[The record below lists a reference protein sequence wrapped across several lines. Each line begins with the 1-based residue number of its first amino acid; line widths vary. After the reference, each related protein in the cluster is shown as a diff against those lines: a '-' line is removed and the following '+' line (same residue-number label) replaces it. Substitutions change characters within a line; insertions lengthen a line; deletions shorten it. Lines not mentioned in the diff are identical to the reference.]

1 MAEILLRP
9 HEFSQDVG
17 IVPVKYGQTIAQ
29 MLAEANQGADYTTQL
44 EVRVGGHVVPVEM
57 WDRVRPKEGAVIH
70 VTRLSLAGGGTRQII
85 GAIAMIALTYFTFG
99 AGAVAGWSLGTASV
113 AGTFAVQA
121 SVYML
126 GSLAINALTK
136 PPSLKTDGEQS
147 RKWNALTGTSNQA
160 NPYGVIPLVI
170 GESRF
175 YPPHAA
181 VPYTQSVGE
190 DSYQIC
196 LFDLGHGEID
206 VVPGSIRIGDTPL
219 SSYTNVSYEITRNPT
234 LYKNDVAEIS
244 VMSSLNEV
252 NDTATRTTSS
262 NITRISLD
270 LVATQG
276 LYGVGNTGKKFVTWV
291 KFRIEYRAVGASTWL
306 TPATP
311 QLSYLTKAGSIYEA
325 RRQHAHAY
333 ACGIAWDVPAGQ
345 YEVRVIRDSEHTSA
359 SHNTHVYD
367 FTWTVLR
374 SIKNTAP
381 STTGTTKLAM
391 RIKATDQLNGTLQ
404 SLSLVVR
411 QKVRVYDRGAGTW
424 SAPQFSINPAWV
436 AYWLLTEC
444 PAFSRH
450 VTPNRI
456 HLDTFADYA
465 EWCDAR
471 SFEARGVLDAAT
483 TAGQLVEDV
492 LACSLGSLGKRDGKY
507 SIVYDSGETLPS
519 MVFTPMEI
527 EGFTMSRPFLKLP
540 QALRVQFKNP
550 DADYQED
557 EIVVV
562 DDGYS
567 YRGVDARGNP
577 SSLPEPE
584 RFETL
589 QLQYAQDA
597 IHAWR
602 VGRFHLA
609 QGKFRP
615 ETYAWESDIAGLG
628 TTRGDVVQV
637 STDVVEWGI
646 GWGRIIAINVIGGNA
661 ELMLDQDVVAEPG
674 KTYAAQ
680 IRRDDGSSVLA
691 SIPDLYGTT
700 HVIQL
705 SGVPTGLHVGDVCI
719 IGEASRVSEK
729 MLITSVRY
737 TDGGNRT
744 QFTAV
749 RYSPAVA
756 PYWSNPPA
764 SITSE
769 ITGNVYSE
777 VPIPVITGV
786 ISDQIHGDPDDA
798 GIIAPGITISV
809 GKPAD
814 QAMEIYAQEIR

>member
-1 MAEILLRP
+1 MAEILLRA

-17 IVPVKYGQTIAQ
+17 LVPVKHGQTIAQ
-29 MLAEANQGADYTTQL
+29 MLAEANQGTDYAAHL
-44 EVRVGGHVVPVEM
+44 EVRVGGYIVPAEM
-57 WDRVRPKEGAVIH
+57 WHRVRPKEGAIIH
-70 VTRLSLAGGGTRQII
+70 VTRLGLAGGGARQIL
-85 GAIAMIALTYFTFG
+85 GAIAMIALTYFTYG
-99 AGAVAGWSLGTASV
+99 AGSIAGFSLGTASA
-113 AGTFAVQA
+113 AGTLAVQTA
-121 SVYML
+121 VYML
-126 GSLAINALTK
+126 GSLAISALTK
-136 PPSLKTDGEQS
+136 PPSIKTDGEQS
-147 RKWNALTGTSNQA
+147 RKWNALTGSSNQA

-181 VPYTQSVGE
+181 IPYSQSVGE

-196 LFDLGHGEID
+196 LFDLGHGDIE

-219 SSYTNVSYEITRNPT
+219 SSYTNVQYEITRTPT
-234 LYKNDVAEIS
+234 LYKNDVAETVVS
-244 VMSSLNEV
+244 ASLNDV
-252 NDTATRTTSS
+252 SDTATRTTSP

-270 LVATQG
+270 LVAPSG

-291 KFRIEYRAVGASTWL
+291 KFRIEYRAVGASSWA
-306 TPATP
+306 TPASP
-311 QLSYLTKAGSIYEA
+311 ELSYLTKSGNIYEA
-325 RRQHAHAY
+325 KRQHAHAY
-333 ACGIAWDVPAGQ
+333 ACGIAWDVPEGQ
-345 YEVRVIRDSEHTSA
+345 YEVRVTRDGEHTSA

-367 FTWTVLR
+367 FTWTALR
-374 SIKNTAP
+374 SIKDTAP

-411 QKVRVYDRGAGTW
+411 QKVKVYDRNAGTW

-436 AYWLLTEC
+436 AHWLLTEC
-444 PAFSRH
+444 PAFSKH

-456 HLDTFADYA
+456 HLDTFADFA
-465 EWCDAR
+465 EWCDEH
-471 SFEARGVLDAAT
+471 SFEARGVLDATT

-492 LACSLGSLGKRDGKY
+492 LSCSLGSLGKRDGKY
-507 SIVYDSGETLPS
+507 SIVYDTGETLPS
-519 MVFTPMEI
+519 MVFTPMETD
-527 EGFTMSRPFLKLP
+527 GFSMSRPFINLP
-540 QALRVQFKNP
+540 QALRVQFRNP

-557 EIVVV
+557 EIIVL

-602 VGRFHLA
+602 VGRYHLA

-615 ETYAWESDIAGLG
+615 ESYAWSSDIAGLG

-637 STDVVEWGI
+637 STDVAEWGV
-646 GWGRIIAINVIGGNA
+646 GWGRILAINVIGSNA
-661 ELMLDQDVVAEPG
+661 VLTLDQDVVAESG

-680 IRRDDGSSVLA
+680 LRRDDGSSVMA
-691 SIPDLYGTT
+691 SIPELYGVTNI
-700 HVIQL
+700 IQL
-705 SGVPTGLHVGDVCI
+705 SGVPSGVQIGDVCI
-719 IGEASRVSEK
+719 IGETSMVSEK
-729 MLITSVRY
+729 MLITAVRY

-744 QFTAV
+744 EFSAV
-749 RYSPAVA
+749 RYDARVA
-756 PYWSNPPA
+756 PYWDNPPA
-764 SITSE
+764 SIISE

-777 VPIPVITGV
+777 VPVPVITGV
-786 ISDQIHGDPDDA
+786 ISDQLHGDPDDA
-798 GIIAPGITISV
+798 GIISPGITISV
-809 GKPAD
+809 RKPKD
-814 QAMEIYAQEIR
+814 QSMRVYMQEI